1 MRRLSLMVGII
12 CVVTLFGSVANAQ
25 QPAASPPAP
34 PAPPVYGPP
43 ITTDQAKKAVAGA
56 LAEAKKTPYLY
67 TFAIVDPTGSLVYFE
82 KMDSAIYAATNIAI
96 GKARTAAVFKRPTK
110 VFFDQTESGHPYV
123 LALEPGLV
131 PAAGGI
137 PIVIDGKIG
146 AIGVSGSPTGP
157 IDERTA
163 QAGADALK

>member
-56 LAEAKKTPYLY
+56 LAEARRR
-67 TFAIVDPTGSLVYFE
+67 
-82 KMDSAIYAATNIAI
+82 
-96 GKARTAAVFKRPTK
+96 RTST
-110 VFFDQTESGHPYV
+110 
-123 LALEPGLV
+123 L
-131 PAAGGI
+131 
-137 PIVIDGKIG
+137 
-146 AIGVSGSPTGP
+146 SP
-157 IDERTA
+157 
-163 QAGADALK
+163 